1 VRKLISYVPC
11 LCGEKG
17 ASQTGV
23 WWWVG
28 VQQELLASVACFLM
42 KELGKISSGK
52 EKYLKNHNLAF

>member
-1 VRKLISYVPC
+1 VTVRKLISYVPC

-42 KELGKISSGK
+42 KELGKNFLRKRKIFK
-52 EKYLKNHNLAF
+52 KP